1 VPSGGPAQR
10 FHPQHLLEETL
21 EQRRHIPQPQR
32 TAQQQVI
39 CTHQVSMA
47 GARTARIG
55 ISQGTQAAAWRRI
68 GMTDDEENVALHG
81 GHAAARQTRFQCRSR
96 SAF

>member
-32 TAQQQVI
+32 VTQQQVI
-39 CTHQVSMA
+39 CRHQVRMR
-47 GARTARIG
+47 GTRTARIG
-55 ISQGTQAAAWRRI
+55 LSQGTQAAVWRRI
-68 GMTDDEENVALHG
+68 GMTDDDENVALHG
-81 GHAAARQTRFQCRSR
+81 GHADARQTRFHGRSR